1 MAIKLVVFDMAGTTV
16 VDRNFVG
23 EAFSKAMRQ
32 HGYDV
37 PDHRINPIM
46 GYEKPVAIRMLLND
60 LDGTAEQVTDALVSE
75 IHEDFVRNMKEFY
88 LSYQPEALPG
98 VEDVFAVL
106 RENGVRIALNT
117 GFSRD
122 IADIIIER
130 LNWSDKVDL
139 VVASDEVE
147 QGRPA
152 PFMIRKIMGELGI
165 ENADEVAK
173 VGDTEVDINEGI
185 NAGCKYII
193 GVTSGSFTRQEL
205 EPYQPTHI
213 VDHVSEVL
221 DIVLENQEA

>member
-1 MAIKLVVFDMAGTTV
+1 MSIKLVVFDMAGTTV

-37 PDHRINPIM
+37 PDHLINPIM

-60 LDGTAEQVTDALVSE
+60 LEGDPEKVTDAQVSA
-75 IHEDFVRNMKEFY
+75 IHEDFVKNMKEFY
-88 LSYQPEALPG
+88 LSYQPEPLPG
-98 VEDVFAVL
+98 VEEAFEVL

-117 GFSRD
+117 GFSKD
-122 IADIIIER
+122 IAEIIVDR
-130 LNWSDKVDL
+130 LGWADKVDV

-152 PFMIRKIMGELGI
+152 PLMIRKIMSELGI
-165 ENADEVAK
+165 EDPGDVAK
-173 VGDTEVDINEGI
+173 VGDTEVDVNEGI
-185 NAGCKYII
+185 NASCRYVI
-193 GVTSGSFTRQEL
+193 GVTSGSFTREEL
-205 EPYQPTHI
+205 EPHHPTHI
-213 VDHVSEVL
+213 VDSVSEVL